1 PYAAPR
7 GRRTLAGTRRGRTR
21 VGPVRDEGGGGER
34 HPYRPVGPRRPRRR
48 RRAGRTGPRPAGGGR
63 ARGRLPDPGDPPADG
78 GGVRRLGGR
87 PHRGRDVGDGPLGR
101 QLGPQRPAGAG
112 RRGPDHPHP
121 GPAALR
127 LRPPLRPG
135 GTLPGG
141 VTPGRPPAPPPG
153 ARPRPF
159 RPPAPL
165 RPPDPPA
172 RRRPV
177 RTPSVYLSV
186 HPSGTGRRRRRDGIR
201 RAAVRGRGRGT
212 AGPVR
217 RRTRAKTVRRP
228 SP

>member
-1 PYAAPR
+1 F
-7 GRRTLAGTRRGRTR
+7 
-21 VGPVRDEGGGGER
+21 PV
-34 HPYRPVGPRRPRRR
+34 
-48 RRAGRTGPRPAGGGR
+48 TGVLSPALSISAPRPAGGGR
-63 ARGRLPDPGDPPADG
+63 ERGRLPDPGDPPADG

-141 VTPGRPPAPPPG
+141 VTPGRPPATPPG
-153 ARPRPF
+153 VRPRPF
-159 RPPAPL
+159 RPP
-165 RPPDPPA
+165 DPPA
-172 RRRPV
+172 PPPSRPYPLRV
-177 RTPSVYLSV
+177 PL
-186 HPSGTGRRRRRDGIR
+186 RDGTAATAGR
-201 RAAVRGRGRGT
+201 DPAPARCRAGPGRGRGS
-212 AGPVR
+212 AGGR
-217 RRTRAKTVRRP
+217 ACGAGAKTVRRP